1 MKLLL
6 TIAIF
11 IARKINEIFVQP
23 IKALSE
29 IAKDFGKDFIEHKWY
44 YNFLIAF
51 VIYALL
57 CAIGFGLEIFV
68 FTDSKLT
75 PLLLNIFFLWPLLG
89 GYFIFAVVFG
99 GILSYMILALIL
111 LFAYFNVFPGL
122 RYFIMSNW
130 IAANIYA
137 KRNKYCVVYFYN
149 CGYTCLVLP
158 NKHVHKVDSLL
169 RHKLIKIRPFKIDY
183 ENTEYSYFS
192 VRKFKDKFNAE
203 ILNEPSMMYNI
214 RYNIHLFFKRWANS
228 FS

>member
-68 FTDSKLT
+68 FTDSKPT

-89 GYFIFAVVFG
+89 GVLF
-99 GILSYMILALIL
+99 LL
-111 LFAYFNVFPGL
+111 LFSGEF
-122 RYFIMSNW
+122 
-130 IAANIYA
+130 
-137 KRNKYCVVYFYN
+137 
-149 CGYTCLVLP
+149 
-158 NKHVHKVDSLL
+158 
-169 RHKLIKIRPFKIDY
+169 
-183 ENTEYSYFS
+183 
-192 VRKFKDKFNAE
+192 
-203 ILNEPSMMYNI
+203 
-214 RYNIHLFFKRWANS
+214 
-228 FS
+228 